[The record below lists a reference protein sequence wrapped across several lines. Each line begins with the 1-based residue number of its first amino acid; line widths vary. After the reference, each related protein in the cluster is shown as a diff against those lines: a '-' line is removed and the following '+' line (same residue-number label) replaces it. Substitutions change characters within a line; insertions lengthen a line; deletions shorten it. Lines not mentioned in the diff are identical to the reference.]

1 MKAATIPL
9 LALLLAASGAVPTA
23 QADTTTATCE
33 LKKEGEVKKNASG
46 TCTFSQRQGYV
57 DIRLANGAEYSLSPL
72 DQPNEYKDAKGRKV
86 NRTVSGDTQV
96 YKWDDKKITVTFDGG
111 GGGGEQVGDTP
122 ADLNDLVHGKKV
134 GGEVDDEMASRGWKP
149 VKTTGEDPDLYSYWS
164 KGSRCVV
171 VHFDAKRKVQSVA
184 TGVAA
189 DCKE

>member
-1 MKAATIPL
+1 MGVMRAYTTRVGGPL
-9 LALLLAASGAVPTA
+9 PSENSEI
-23 QADTTTATCE
+23 ADVLHGMGPE
-33 LKKEGEVKKNASG
+33 LES
-46 TCTFSQRQGYV
+46 
-57 DIRLANGAEYSLSPL
+57 IRVFRRACLRPRH
-72 DQPNEYKDAKGRKV
+72 GR
-86 NRTVSGDTQV
+86 RAGDTQV